1 MFKSLKKSKQLNH
14 KLEMRKLFQDRKQ
27 DIDLYI
33 STFGKIGKE
42 TIYSVQSKEE
52 LEYYIEKK

>member
-1 MFKSLKKSKQLNH
+1 MFKSIKKLKQLHH
-14 KLEMRKLFQDRKQ
+14 KLEMKKLFQDRKQ

-33 STFGKIGKE
+33 LTFGKIGKE

-52 LEYYIEKK
+52 LEYYIDKK